1 MKAYALIFQAY
12 AKNAKKIY
20 NHKSDKKTEVLIMA
34 GNHKFF
40 ICKHCGNLV
49 GMVLNKGVPLVC
61 CGEKMTELIPNTV
74 DASTEKHVPVV
85 KIEGNTVT
93 VNIGS
98 VPHPMEQAH
107 YIQFIYVETKK
118 GGQRKSLN
126 PGDAPK
132 AVFSLV
138 DDEVISVYEY
148 CNLHGLWKTDL

>member
-1 MKAYALIFQAY
+1 
-12 AKNAKKIY
+12 
-20 NHKSDKKTEVLIMA
+20 MA
-34 GNHKFF
+34 GIQKFF

-61 CGEKMTELIPNTV
+61 CGEEMTELVANTV

-85 KIEGNTVT
+85 KVEGNTLTVT
-93 VNIGS
+93 IGS

-107 YIQFIYVETKK
+107 YIQFIYLETKK

-126 PGDAPK
+126 PGDEPK
-132 AVFSLV
+132 AVFAV
-138 DDEVISVYEY
+138 IDDEPVAVYEY